1 MALMT
6 TSAGDAL
13 LKVRYIGPVREQL
26 NNKTVLADRLDR
38 DESTQLVDGKSFTV
52 PVHYKRNNQA
62 GSGRAEN
69 STLPSVDTQASTTA
83 VVPNKFIYST
93 IEITGP
99 AMAASRTNLGSFV
112 RLVDD
117 EVRGATRDM
126 RRAFNRQMH
135 GNGVD
140 ALGYWTSGDNSSGT
154 VVDDSR
160 GNAFVQL
167 GYGATTCDLI
177 TVSGGTVT
185 VRGDSIVVTLVDEDT
200 STPGWNVTWTGSV
213 SGSADGDI
221 LVPEDTTATGAS
233 AVGYSMMGIDGIIN
247 SSNPPLLSGGLHGL
261 AVATNAWWTP
271 QYFGNSGTN
280 RPLTLA
286 LMQSPL
292 SQIAVRSEFDE
303 SDVKFLMG
311 NVWIRDKYEQLL
323 IADKRHVNTLTLDG
337 GWTGLDYSGKPFIV
351 DTQCKRNTIYY
362 ITPETMKIFRNQD
375 FDWLTFDDG
384 KIWHRRENKD
394 SYFATMAHYGDL
406 ACVIRNGNGRLADVT
421 DS

>member
-1 MALMT
+1 MAIMT
-6 TSAGDAL
+6 TTAGDAL

-38 DESTQLVDGKSFTV
+38 DETTQLVDGKSFTV

-69 STLPSVDTQASTTA
+69 ATLPSVDTQTSATA
-83 VVPNKFIYST
+83 VVPNKFIYTT
-93 IEITGP
+93 IEVTGP
-99 AMAASRTNLGSFV
+99 AMAASKTNLGSFV

-126 RRAFNRQMH
+126 RKAFNRQLH
-135 GNGVD
+135 SNGVD

-154 VVDDSR
+154 VIDDNR
-160 GNAFVQL
+160 GNAFVHL
-167 GYGATTCDLI
+167 GYGATTCDLVNI
-177 TVSGGTVT
+177 SGGTAT
-185 VRGDSIVVTLVDEDT
+185 FRGDSIVVTLTTEDT
-200 STPGWNVTWTGSV
+200 TTPGWNVTWTGSV
-213 SGSADGDI
+213 ASSADGDV
-221 LVPEDTTATGAS
+221 LVPEDSMASGAS
-233 AVGYSMMGIDGIIN
+233 AAGYSMMGIDGIIN
-247 SSNPPLLSGGLHGL
+247 TTNPPLLSGGLHGL
-261 AVATNAWWTP
+261 AVASNAWWTA

-280 RPLTLA
+280 RALTLA
-286 LMQSPL
+286 LMQAPL
-292 SQIAVRSEFDE
+292 SQIAVRSDYDE
-303 SDVKFLMG
+303 SDVKFLLG
-311 NVWIRDKYEQLL
+311 NVFIRDKYEQLL

-362 ITPETMKIFRNQD
+362 IVPETMKIFRNQD

-394 SYFATMAHYGDL
+394 SYFATLAHYGDL
-406 ACVIRNGNGRLADVT
+406 ACVTRNGNGRLDDCT

>member
-1 MALMT
+1 MAIMT
-6 TSAGDAL
+6 TTAGDAL

-38 DESTQLVDGKSFTV
+38 DETTQLVDGKSFTV

-69 STLPSVDTQASTTA
+69 AVLPSVDTQSSATA
-83 VVPNKFIYST
+83 VVPNKFIYTT
-93 IEITGP
+93 IEVTGP
-99 AMAASRTNLGSFV
+99 AMAASKSNLGSFV

-126 RRAFNRQMH
+126 RKAFNRQLH
-135 GNGVD
+135 SNGVD
-140 ALGYWTSGDNSSGT
+140 ALGYWTAADNASGT
-154 VVDDSR
+154 VIDDGR
-160 GNAFVQL
+160 GNAFVHL
-167 GYGATTCDLI
+167 GYGATSCDLLD
-177 TVSGGTVT
+177 VSNSYTKI
-185 VRGDSIVVTLVDEDT
+185 GDSIVVTLTTEDT
-200 STPGWNVTWTGSV
+200 STPGWNITWTGSV
-213 SGSADGDI
+213 ASSADADV
-221 LVPEDTTATGAS
+221 LVPEDSTSGTT
-233 AVGYSMMGIDGIIN
+233 GYSMMGIDGIIN
-247 SSNPPLLSGGLHGL
+247 STNPPLLSGGLHGL
-261 AVATNAWWTP
+261 PVADNAWWVA

-280 RPLTLA
+280 RALTLA
-286 LMQSPL
+286 LMQNPL
-292 SQIAVRSEFDE
+292 SQIAVRSDYDE
-303 SDVKFLMG
+303 SDVKFLLG
-311 NVWIRDKYEQLL
+311 NVYIRDKYEQLL

-362 ITPETMKIFRNQD
+362 IVPETMKIFRNQD

-394 SYFATMAHYGDL
+394 SYFATLAHYGDL
-406 ACVIRNGNGRLADVT
+406 ACVTRNGNGRLDDVT